1 MIKVNGCEHR
11 CEKCECVDRG
21 FDEYSHQVHWIS
33 DRCPLNEIVKMY
45 REINGHFLPMELI
58 TGYTGCIHFKEDL
71 EHKRIEEESN
81 RLIEEMHKRWKDENN
96 D

>member
-1 MIKVNGCEHR
+1 
-11 CEKCECVDRG
+11 
-21 FDEYSHQVHWIS
+21 
-33 DRCPLNEIVKMY
+33 
-45 REINGHFLPMELI
+45 MELI